1 MAPRDKQLTVD
12 DVWEEVAKV
21 AEDLYCR
28 YLDLN
33 RLDLS
38 TMRDTSLREEA
49 ERNWD
54 VPTGIEVTG
63 DVRDAELV

>member
-1 MAPRDKQLTVD
+1 MKPRDKLMTVD
-12 DVWEEVAKV
+12 DVWVEVAKV
-21 AEDLYCR
+21 AEGLYRR

-38 TMRDTSLREEA
+38 TVRDTSLREEA

-63 DVRDAELV
+63 DVRDG

>member
-1 MAPRDKQLTVD
+1 MKPRDKLLTVD
-12 DVWEEVAKV
+12 DVWAEVAKV
-21 AEDLYCR
+21 AEGLYCR

-38 TMRDTSLREEA
+38 TVRDTSLREEA

-63 DVRDAELV
+63 DIRDG